1 MKSIGVARKALLGDV
16 LVEKGLITAEQRDEA
31 LAASR
36 ESGQRLGEVLVERGW
51 LTAEDVG
58 RALADRA
65 GLPYFRLRKGLVDP
79 RIVKILPRE
88 KAELHEVLP
97 LFRVHDKLTLAVSD
111 PTKIFVL
118 DVIYKLTGCE
128 IQPVVALREDIAKMI
143 EEVYTNSETP
153 MEEFISDLGNDS
165 DLELVSLE
173 TSAGFEDIAQ
183 MAGESPTIALVNHV
197 ILKAMKERASDI
209 HIEPERTFFRVRFRI
224 DGVLYEVMR
233 HRIELHAPVISRLK
247 LMANLDIAERR
258 LPQDGR
264 IQVLAQGRTVDLRF
278 SSLPGVIGEKV
289 VLRVLDRERGVLGLE
304 DLGFRPQTLEVF
316 RGLLRRPHGLVLAT
330 GPTGSGKTT
339 TLYGGL
345 RELNSLEKNI
355 VTIED
360 PVEYQFE
367 IVNQNQVRDEIGLSF
382 ARLLRHT
389 LRQDPDVLMVGEIRD
404 AETAQIA
411 VQAALTGHLVLS
423 TMHTNDTAG
432 SITRLIEIGIEPYL
446 LAPSLIGVI
455 AQRLVRTI
463 CPDCAAPYHATEAE
477 LNALG
482 TPESSTLKLMRG
494 RGCAS
499 CFDSGYRGR
508 LGIYELLPM
517 DRDFQELVLRNPGL
531 EEMRKHQ
538 EKHGMSTLQAEGLRL
553 VLEGKTTLEEITRAV
568 LVE

>member
-1 MKSIGVARKALLGDV
+1 MNPTGVARKALLGD
-16 LVEKGLITAEQRDEA
+16 LLIEKGLITPEQRDEA

-36 ESGQRLGEVLVERGW
+36 ESGHRLGEVLVERGF
-51 LTAEDVG
+51 LTSEDVS
-58 RALADRA
+58 RALAERG

-97 LFRVHDKLTLAVSD
+97 LFRVHDKLTLAISD
-111 PTKIFVL
+111 PNKIFIL

-128 IQPVVALREDIAKMI
+128 IQPVVALRADILRMI
-143 EEVYTNSETP
+143 DEVYVDGEVP
-153 MEEFISDLGNDS
+153 MEEFISDLDDS
-165 DLELVSLE
+165 DLELVSVD

-183 MAGESPTIALVNHV
+183 MAGDSPTISLVNHV

-209 HIEPERTFFRVRFRI
+209 HIEPERSFLRVRFRI
-224 DGVLYEVMR
+224 DGMLYEVMR

-247 LMANLDIAERR
+247 LMANVDIAERR

-289 VLRVLDRERGVLGLE
+289 VLRVLDRERGVLGPE
-304 DLGFRPQTLEVF
+304 ELGFRAGTLGAF
-316 RGLLRRPHGLVLAT
+316 RSLLRRPHGLVLVT

-339 TLYGGL
+339 TLYAGL

-367 IVNQNQVRDEIGLSF
+367 IINQNQVKDEIGLTF

-404 AETAQIA
+404 SETAQIA

-423 TMHTNDTAG
+423 TMHTNDAAG
-432 SITRLIEIGIEPYL
+432 SITRLLEIGIEPYL

-463 CPDCAAPYHATEAE
+463 CPDCATSYHATETE
-477 LNALG
+477 RNALEASDR
-482 TPESSTLKLMRG
+482 PTLKLTRG

-508 LGIYELLPM
+508 LGIYELLTV
-517 DRDFQELVLRNPGL
+517 DRELRELLLGNPTL
-531 EEMRKHQ
+531 DEVRQHQ
-538 EKHGMSTLQAEGLRL
+538 ERHEHPTLRHEAIRR
-553 VLEGKTTLEEITRAV
+553 VLEGKTTLEEISRAV
-568 LVE
+568 IIE